1 MHVCLCVCACVFL
14 WLSMLENGVAWIRAE
29 LAGSILQKRKW
40 SIRGYITCLNC
51 QFQQSAFGCTAFG
64 CAPRQEVSRRYILP
78 CLPTKAW
85 QWMSSITWYL
95 CTYRIVHILPSRKP
109 QFWGQMSV
117 VFLRVLHGHPFFLP
131 LLKHQLYLECPVFRS
146 KSYLVFDIYLN
157 FNFFP
162 RDLHWSLS
170 FWIHHNM

>member
-1 MHVCLCVCACVFL
+1 
-14 WLSMLENGVAWIRAE
+14 MLENGVAWMRAE

-109 QFWGQMSV
+109 QFWGQTSV
-117 VFLRVLHGHPFFLP
+117 VFLRVLHGHSFFPP
-131 LLKHQLYLECPVFRS
+131 LLSLGSIWNALSLDPNLICFLTFTLISTFSPEIFIDHYLSEFTIICNNRRTTYYWVPH
-146 KSYLVFDIYLN
+146 KS
-157 FNFFP
+157 
-162 RDLHWSLS
+162 
-170 FWIHHNM
+170 